1 MSNAHVNYSYIERIV
16 YSPQFRNMQDKT
28 QLFYSA
34 PKRQVRTRLTHTME
48 VKVLARDIGA
58 RINAGSSGVQVDLDL
73 IDAIALAHDIGH
85 TPFGH
90 IGERAINAIV
100 SRKDDLGGLLRP
112 SGRNVMRFKHNV
124 NSFRLLQ
131 NLKIE
136 DWRIAE
142 GSLCHTGVFYDG
154 DSFPAHRNP
163 YDPFGGSATGFEQF
177 LQTHH
182 RLASPPD
189 TGKKLPSLTL
199 EGQIVAMAD
208 EVAQRV
214 ADVSDG
220 LESRYFEFVR
230 KILDIDHTGSTR
242 DRLELSIR
250 EALIGDVVANTLKTL
265 KNAEAE
271 YVRIKGIHHHIYK
284 QEVVA
289 FSEAM
294 SGKNKR
300 LEDFIQVMMTQSEDV
315 RESDSRSR
323 YIIRQLF
330 KAYLNDVSL
339 LPDSFL
345 VDYFNRVVNKS
356 TFSAALNALS
366 ADASS
371 AKVFRTIRS
380 GKGCITKGVPGSRV
394 VIDLKNVRKYF
405 AILIGNEHDPRIPEL
420 NDLFDEYILN
430 IGFHIADMTNTEAF
444 TAYNRIYGH

>member
-1 MSNAHVNYSYIERIV
+1 MSNTNVNYSYIERIV

-48 VKVLARDIGA
+48 VKVLARDIGQ

-73 IDAIALAHDIGH
+73 VDAIALAHDIGH

-90 IGERAINAIV
+90 IGERTINAIV

-131 NLKIE
+131 DLGIE
-136 DWRIAE
+136 DWRITE
-142 GSLCHTGVFYDG
+142 GSLCHTRVFYDG
-154 DSFPAHRNP
+154 DSFPAHANP
-163 YDPFGGSATGFEQF
+163 YAPFGGDATVFERF
-177 LQTHH
+177 LKTHH
-182 RLASPPD
+182 ALASPPD
-189 TGKKLPSLTL
+189 TGRKLPSLTL

-250 EALIGDVVANTLKTL
+250 EALIGDAVGNTLKNL
-265 KNAEAE
+265 KHAQAE

-284 QEVVA
+284 QEIVT
-289 FSEAM
+289 FSEDM
-294 SGKNKR
+294 SRKNKR

-339 LPDSFL
+339 LPDSFI

-356 TFSAALNALS
+356 TFSAALTALS
-366 ADASS
+366 DDESS
-371 AKVFRTIRS
+371 VKVLRTIRS
-380 GKGCITKGVPGSRV
+380 GKGCITKDVPGSRV

-405 AILIGNEHDPRIPEL
+405 AILIGNEHTPRFPEL